1 MYHPVDHTATTLPTL
16 DALFFH
22 AQDRGGK
29 TILVDV
35 GPHLRKAANRTKD
48 YELRRLAPP
57 RAVQALAAG
66 GAQFHLSRLGTV
78 RVWLAGKLI
87 AAEAEADCARCRA
100 RKLDRAE
107 FEYLNAYMAATGRR
121 WDDPD
126 QPDLPETAASPE
138 APAQIRK
145 HLVQGLYRLVVCS
158 LPRP

>member
-57 RAVQALAAG
+57 PAVQALAAG